1 MASDPDSPADGQDF
15 DILEEAMASKTRT
28 KRYQLKRHL
37 EYVVRNSVDL
47 INTRSFNDPYAW
59 RHFHPDLNTTA
70 EQATG
75 VFGNTEDLEWVP
87 IMNGLASWLEFLAQR
102 AERRPNNHVELLE
115 VKCSRL
121 NAKAGYATVIAAA
134 NIHGLWKTGIK
145 KSILMVCDFRTEDG
159 DVWRVVKQTSM
170 AGVWS

>member
-1 MASDPDSPADGQDF
+1 MASRSTSPVDGEDS
-15 DILEEAMASKTRT
+15 DILEEAIPSKIRT
-28 KRYQLKRHL
+28 KRHELKRHL

-47 INTRSFNDPYAW
+47 INSRNSDPYAW
-59 RHFHPDLNTTA
+59 RHYHPDLSTTA

-75 VFGNTEDLEWVP
+75 VWGNTEEVEWVP
-87 IMNGLASWLEFLAQR
+87 ITNGLAAWLEFLAQR

-134 NIHGLWKTGIK
+134 NIHGLWKSGIK
-145 KSILMVCDFRTEDG
+145 KSILMVCDFRKEEG